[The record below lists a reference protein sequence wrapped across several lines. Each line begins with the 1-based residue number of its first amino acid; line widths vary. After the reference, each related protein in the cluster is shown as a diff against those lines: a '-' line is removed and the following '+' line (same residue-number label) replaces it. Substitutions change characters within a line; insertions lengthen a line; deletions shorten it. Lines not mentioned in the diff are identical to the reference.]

1 MPKRRVGQLDFVDGL
16 IARRRPSRPSALME
30 IAGLVDWAPFEKLL
44 SALPVAAKGEP
55 SYPAL
60 VMFKALLLQRWHG
73 LSEPE
78 METAL
83 ADRLSFMAF
92 AGLALGDPTP
102 DHSTI
107 WRFREKLGAHGLID
121 KLLAEATRQIEA
133 AGPMVRQGTL
143 IDATLVTSAARRPRM
158 DEGKISPTDKEAR
171 FGTTNER
178 GRFAFGYKMHV
189 AVDAGSGLVR
199 DMKVTPA
206 NVQDVSV
213 APQLLEQAA
222 GTVYADRGYDSDGL
236 RAALSRR
243 GLGDGLMRRR
253 RGQPLTEA
261 EIARN
266 HELSL
271 VRRAVESLFGTMK
284 RSYRMGRMRAF
295 TQLRNATD
303 LTLFCLAFNLRR
315 WRVLAAM

>member
-16 IARRRPSRPSALME
+16 LARRRPSRPSALME
-30 IAGLVDWAPFEKLL
+30 IAGLVDWGPFETLL
-44 SALPVAAKGEP
+44 GALPVAAKGEP

-73 LSEPE
+73 LSDPE

-121 KLLAEATRQIEA
+121 KLLAEANRQIEA
-133 AGPMVRQGTL
+133 AGLMVRQGTL

-158 DEGKISPTDKEAR
+158 DEGKTSPTDKEAR
-171 FGTTNER
+171 FGATNER

-253 RGQPLTEA
+253 RGQPLTVA
-261 EIARN
+261 ETARN

-271 VRRAVESLFGTMK
+271 IRRAVESLFGTMK

-295 TQLRNATD
+295 TQSRNATD

-315 WRVLAAM
+315 WRVLAAL

>member
-1 MPKRRVGQLDFVDGL
+1 
-16 IARRRPSRPSALME
+16 
-30 IAGLVDWAPFEKLL
+30 
-44 SALPVAAKGEP
+44 
-55 SYPAL
+55 
-60 VMFKALLLQRWHG
+60 
-73 LSEPE
+73 

-121 KLLAEATRQIEA
+121 KLLAEANRQIEA
-133 AGPMVRQGTL
+133 AGLMVRQGTL

>member
-16 IARRRPSRPSALME
+16 IARRRPSRSSALME

-73 LSEPE
+73 LSDPE

-121 KLLAEATRQIEA
+121 KLLAEANRQIEA
-133 AGPMVRQGTL
+133 AGLMVRQGTL

-158 DEGKISPTDKEAR
+158 DEGKISQTDKEAR

>member
-30 IAGLVDWAPFEKLL
+30 IAGLVDWGPFEKLL

-73 LSEPE
+73 LSDPE

-121 KLLAEATRQIEA
+121 KLLAEANRQIEA
-133 AGPMVRQGTL
+133 AGLMVRQGTL

-236 RAALSRR
+236 RAALMRR

>member
-1 MPKRRVGQLDFVDGL
+1 MPERRVGQLDFVDGL
-16 IARRRPSRPSALME
+16 LARRRPSRASALME
-30 IAGLVDWAPFEKLL
+30 IAGLVDWGPFEKLL

-73 LSEPE
+73 LSDPE

-83 ADRLSFMAF
+83 ADRLSFMTF

-107 WRFREKLGAHGLID
+107 WRFREKVGAHGLID
-121 KLLAEATRQIEA
+121 KLLAEANRQIEA
-133 AGPMVRQGTL
+133 AGLMVRQGTL

-171 FGTTNER
+171 FGATNER
-178 GRFAFGYKMHV
+178 GRFTFGYKMHV

-206 NVQDVSV
+206 NVQDVVV
-213 APQLLEQAA
+213 APQLLEQSA

-261 EIARN
+261 EVARN

-271 VRRAVESLFGTMK
+271 TRRAVESLFGTMK

-295 TQLRNATD
+295 TQLRNTTD

>member
-30 IAGLVDWAPFEKLL
+30 IAGLVDWGPFEKLL

-73 LSEPE
+73 LSDPE

-121 KLLAEATRQIEA
+121 KLLAEANRQIEA
-133 AGPMVRQGTL
+133 AGLMVRQGTL

>member
-1 MPKRRVGQLDFVDGL
+1 MPKRRVGRLDFVDGL
-16 IARRRPSRPSALME
+16 IAQRRPSRPSALME
-30 IAGLVDWAPFEKLL
+30 IAGLVDWGPFEKLL

-73 LSEPE
+73 LSDPE

-121 KLLAEATRQIEA
+121 KLLAEANRQIEA
-133 AGPMVRQGTL
+133 AGLMVRQGTL

>member
-16 IARRRPSRPSALME
+16 VAQRPQSRPSALME
-30 IAGLVDWAPFEKLL
+30 IARLVDWAPFEKLL
-44 SALPVAAKGEP
+44 GAIPVAARGEP

-73 LSEPE
+73 LSDPE

-83 ADRLSFMAF
+83 A
-92 AGLALGDPTP
+92 

-107 WRFREKLGAHGLID
+107 WRFREKLGSHDLLD
-121 KLLAEATRQIEA
+121 PLLAEANRQIEA
-133 AGPMVRQGTL
+133 AGLMVKQGTL

-158 DEGKISPTDKEAR
+158 DEGKTSSTDKEAR

-199 DMKVTPA
+199 DMRLTPA

-213 APQLLEQAA
+213 APQLLDQAA

-236 RAALSRR
+236 RSELARR
-243 GLGDGLMRRR
+243 ELGDGLMRRK
-253 RGQPLTEA
+253 RGRPLTEA
-261 EIARN
+261 DVARN

-284 RSYRMGRMRAF
+284 RTYRLGRMRAF
-295 TQLRNATD
+295 SQLSNAAD

-315 WRVLAAM
+315 WRVLAAQ